1 MMKLPASQ
9 AAFKTYH
16 YSASSFIPRSTYL
29 FKIMVFLATP
39 GILSLLAR
47 RSSAFVVKPNGAPG
61 TTPLL
66 LRRGSC
72 STASLAT
79 SLATWKSQS
88 FLQRD
93 PLPVIQH
100 QHAKN
105 HLQWSRTSGA
115 LYFSTQ
121 PSETKELSS
130 SSPPVPMTLLSGFLG
145 TGKTTA
151 LKHLLEN
158 KENLKI
164 GVIVNDVASVNIDAK
179 LVSGQTADMVELQ
192 NGCACCSLADELFSS
207 VDKLLQGRDLDAI
220 VVELSGVA
228 DPMAIKSNWRVAPIT
243 VRSKADI
250 ARVVTLVD
258 AGTFGSDYMTWD
270 NAGERLQWTDPGDE
284 CSANRKVAELLVE
297 QVEAAN
303 LVLINKIDLATEE
316 EVKIASSMARALN
329 KDAVLKEVEFGRMS
343 PLDLIATIQPEIVV
357 GEDHSHDHSHS
368 HEEACHD
375 PKCTDPSHSHSHD
388 HHEHQD
394 AKTTACSDP
403 DCTDTSH
410 SHSHEHSS
418 DATNACADPDCNDPT
433 HSHDHSHSHST
444 STEELGIKNF
454 VYKATKP
461 FDPRKLMNVL
471 NRWPIPVKDKMDF
484 GLLTET
490 DKEDFQVGGSDS
502 PFAGVLRSKGFCWF
516 APLRWSGTN
525 GEAWRHDTAMYWSH
539 AGKHFSVTAAGKWWG
554 TISKEQM
561 KKFFIDNEE
570 EYQRILREDFVT
582 DEFGDRRQ
590 ELVFIG
596 SNIDEEQITKTLDDC
611 LVTDKEM
618 EKYRQNLQNYMDT
631 ILSTSSGAGLF
642 DVGSVDHTP
651 LWS

>member
-1 MMKLPASQ
+1 
-9 AAFKTYH
+9 
-16 YSASSFIPRSTYL
+16 
-29 FKIMVFLATP
+29 
-39 GILSLLAR
+39 
-47 RSSAFVVKPNGAPG
+47 
-61 TTPLL
+61 
-66 LRRGSC
+66 
-72 STASLAT
+72 
-79 SLATWKSQS
+79 
-88 FLQRD
+88 
-93 PLPVIQH
+93 
-100 QHAKN
+100 
-105 HLQWSRTSGA
+105 
-115 LYFSTQ
+115 
-121 PSETKELSS
+121 
-130 SSPPVPMTLLSGFLG
+130 MTLLSGFLG

-207 VDKLLQGRDLDAI
+207 VDKLLQGRELDAI

-258 AGTFGSDYMTWD
+258 AGTFGTDYMTWD
-270 NAGERLQWTDPGDE
+270 AAGERPQWTDPGDE
-284 CSANRKVAELLVE
+284 CSANRKVAELLAE

-303 LVLINKIDLATEE
+303 LVLVNKIDLATED

-329 KDAVLKEVEFGRMS
+329 KDAVLKAVEFGRIS
-343 PLDLIATIQPEIVV
+343 PLDLIATLQPEIVV
-357 GEDHSHDHSHS
+357 GEEHSHDHSHS
-368 HEEACHD
+368 HEEPCHD
-375 PKCTDPSHSHSHD
+375 PKCSDPSHSHAHSHD

-394 AKTTACSDP
+394 AKTTACTDP
-403 DCTDTSH
+403 DCTDTSQ
-410 SHSHEHSS
+410 SHSHDHSS
-418 DATNACADPDCNDPT
+418 DATNSCADPECNDPT
-433 HSHDHSHSHST
+433 HSHDHSHSQSHST
-444 STEELGIKNF
+444 STDELGIKNF

-471 NRWPIPVKDKMDF
+471 NRWPIPIKDKIDV

-561 KKFFIDNEE
+561 KKFFIENAE

-596 SNIDEEQITKTLDDC
+596 SNIDDEQITKTLDDC
-611 LVTDKEM
+611 LLTDKEM
-618 EKYRQNLQNYMDT
+618 EKYRQDLQNYMDT
-631 ILSTSSGAGLF
+631 ILSAPSGVGLF
-642 DVGSVDHTP
+642 DVGSVDHTDGKQ
-651 LWS
+651 

>member
-1 MMKLPASQ
+1 MKLPASQ
-9 AAFKTYH
+9 TPFKIYH
-16 YSASSFIPRSTYL
+16 HSASLFPRGSYL
-29 FKIMVFLATP
+29 FKIMVFLATT

-47 RSSAFVVKPNGAPG
+47 RSSAFVVKPNGVPG

-66 LRRGSC
+66 LRRGSR
-72 STASLAT
+72 STASLT
-79 SLATWKSQS
+79 TWSSQS
-88 FLQRD
+88 YLQND
-93 PLPVIQH
+93 PLPLIQR
-100 QHAKN
+100 QHANK
-105 HLQWSRTSGA
+105 HPQLGRTSGA

-130 SSPPVPMTLLSGFLG
+130 SSSPVPMTLLSGFLG

-151 LKHLLEN
+151 LKYLLEN

-207 VDKLLQGRDLDAI
+207 VDKLLQGRELDAI

-228 DPMAIKSNWRVAPIT
+228 DPMAIKSNWRMAPIT

-270 NAGERLQWTDPGDE
+270 VAGERPQWTDPGDD
-284 CSANRKVAELLVE
+284 CSANRKVAELLAE

-303 LVLINKIDLATEE
+303 LVLVNKIDLATEE

-357 GEDHSHDHSHS
+357 GEENSHDHGHS

-394 AKTTACSDP
+394 TKATDCTDL

-418 DATNACADPDCNDPT
+418 DTTNACADASCNDPT
-433 HSHDHSHSHST
+433 HSHDHSHSHSHST

-471 NRWPIPVKDKMDF
+471 NRWPIPIKDKIDV

-554 TISKEQM
+554 TISKDQM

-582 DEFGDRRQ
+582 NEFGDRRQ

-596 SNIDEEQITKTLDDC
+596 SNIDEEKITKTLDDC

-642 DVGSVDHTP
+642 DVGSVDHTDGKQ
-651 LWS
+651 